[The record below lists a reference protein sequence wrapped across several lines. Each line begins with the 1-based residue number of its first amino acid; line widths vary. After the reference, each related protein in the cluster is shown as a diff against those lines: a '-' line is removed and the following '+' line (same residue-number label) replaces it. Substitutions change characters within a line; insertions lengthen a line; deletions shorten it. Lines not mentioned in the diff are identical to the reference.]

1 MVETVLQVLGA
12 IGVIITPLGIAWINA
27 KSKTRSEEL
36 KAQAARN
43 DSEQLRKIQEL
54 NEAQDKKLEKKLN
67 IVIERLQELE
77 TSFFDLKE
85 IVKTHLGESD
95 NKEFVEEG
103 LKAATEG
110 EALNLVKSNFEIGIN
125 RKSMVIRWGALMHR
139 LAADYFKNEVRKK
152 SELRRSEI
160 LAEKRDLTISEFNS
174 FINQKMPG
182 VKKHGQENCRFS
194 DFIEK
199 LRVYASFDVL
209 IMALTKNNL
218 SDKEYISHFEI
229 QVNTF
234 CRALIIAQSEW
245 KELSDNYKKQEVA

>member
-1 MVETVLQVLGA
+1 MVETILQILGA
-12 IGVIITPLGIAWINA
+12 IGVIITPISIAWINA
-27 KSKTRSEEL
+27 KSKTRSDEL
-36 KAQAARN
+36 KVQTAIN
-43 DSEQLRKIQEL
+43 DSEQLKKIQEL
-54 NEAQDKKLEKKLN
+54 NEAQDKKLETKLN
-67 IVIERLQELE
+67 LIIERQQELE
-77 TSFFDLKE
+77 SSFFDLKE

-139 LAADYFKNEVRKK
+139 LAVDYFKNEVRKK

-182 VKKHGQENCRFS
+182 IRKHGHKDCRFS
-194 DFIEK
+194 DFIEN

-218 SDKEYISHFEI
+218 SDKEYISHFEL

-245 KELSDNYKKQEVA
+245 KDLGESYKKQEVA